1 MDLESLATHIRYF
14 YFDHTIAAIA
24 LGAAVVVLFFFRP
37 KGMLKV
43 VGLILAF
50 AVAAYLFSLA
60 IDMAGSGRT
69 QKKEMIRTVD

>member
-1 MDLESLATHIRYF
+1 
-14 YFDHTIAAIA
+14 
-24 LGAAVVVLFFFRP
+24 
-37 KGMLKV
+37 MLKV